1 MPIEWGANSKTR
13 AQSAKP
19 APNDPRPP
27 NRRKPRCSAR
37 TTERRVGARCTK
49 ARRFQ
54 AVRTLYVSPC
64 RNIVEVRG
72 PRPSQRPWPDLVK
85 NPQKLRKHPP
95 VSGGRLLVVFGSRCR
110 PRRKPGPASV
120 STRIIL
126 VQLCVA
132 ASVRPGSGRVH
143 EHTTLGFRPAPGTPS
158 AKRSVGTRRAA
169 SMQDSKAVR
178 CPKEPHAQR
187 SWHLQRSPSAQLEDL
202 PPEVWLPTLS
212 DDERSSPAL
221 PSTPRDPDRACSST
235 P

>member
-37 TTERRVGARCTK
+37 ITERRVGARCTK

-126 VQLCVA
+126 VQYVRCSIGA
-132 ASVRPGSGRVH
+132 A
-143 EHTTLGFRPAPGTPS
+143 GFRPS
-158 AKRSVGTRRAA
+158 SRAHDA
-169 SMQDSKAVR
+169 GLSPCARNTIREAISRDTSSSQ
-178 CPKEPHAQR
+178 HAGQ
-187 SWHLQRSPSAQLEDL
+187 
-202 PPEVWLPTLS
+202 
-212 DDERSSPAL
+212 
-221 PSTPRDPDRACSST
+221 
-235 P
+235 